1 MLELGASGS
10 VGGEGGN
17 ILTYPATCTASMP
30 ATLKAGVTGEAT
42 SGVNREGDSTDAQ
55 RQGRSSL

>member
-1 MLELGASGS
+1 MRESRTSGT

-17 ILTYPATCTASMP
+17 ILVYPATCTASMP
-30 ATLKAGVTGEAT
+30 ATLKAGMTGEAT

-55 RQGRSSL
+55 RQGRSSP

>member
-1 MLELGASGS
+1 MREICASGS

-17 ILTYPATCTASMP
+17 ALVYPATCTAFMP
-30 ATLKAGVTGEAT
+30 ATSKAGMTGEAT

-55 RQGRSSL
+55 RQGRSSP